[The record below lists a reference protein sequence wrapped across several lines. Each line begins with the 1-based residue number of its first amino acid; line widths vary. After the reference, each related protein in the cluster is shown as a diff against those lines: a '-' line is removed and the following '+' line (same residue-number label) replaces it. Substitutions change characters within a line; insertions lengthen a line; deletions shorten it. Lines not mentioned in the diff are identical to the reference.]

1 MYLGNL
7 SVGHESIDDPEGD
20 VGEEEEGDD
29 LSAWL
34 GHLLGPRGAHP
45 ASRLADHH
53 ACHKGSICSE

>member
-20 VGEEEEGDD
+20 ISEEEEGDD

-34 GHLLGPRGAHP
+34 GHLLSPRGAHP
-45 ASRLADHH
+45 SSRFTDHH
-53 ACHKGSICSE
+53 ACHKGSVSSE